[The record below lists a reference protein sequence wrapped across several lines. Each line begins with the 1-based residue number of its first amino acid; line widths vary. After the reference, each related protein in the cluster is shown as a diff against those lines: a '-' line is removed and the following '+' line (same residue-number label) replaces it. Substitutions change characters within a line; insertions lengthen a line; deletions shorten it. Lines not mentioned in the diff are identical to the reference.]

1 MEDMDLYNLSQEIPT
16 VFPDAEGLELYH
28 DYDEEGNWINEE
40 RLYIVEVHFLQA
52 VKKCLDDISLFTD
65 EEFLTYMQ
73 NFPVVGLVRSLK
85 ERIYGYCS
93 WFDWIPNSFKGKICY
108 IDKEA
113 CKCIFDTD
121 KVCLRLHFKLA
132 KWYNIIIESKYFKR
146 VSTTGSTEDETQ
158 TDSEPNNATASTARK
173 GRPVEPFEAIL
184 YGDDEQKLRTRK
196 RLHEVMKG
204 KSGKKA
210 MVFIVAA
217 VELGLIAN
225 PTYTQLKNEF
235 GEGIGSQ
242 PNCDNF
248 KNSPRQLRRDEIEG
262 AKKLLER

>member
-1 MEDMDLYNLSQEIPT
+1 MDLYNLSQEIPT
-16 VFPDAEGLELYH
+16 KFIGTSSDGLDLEFFVHKVKCCLDAFNKKGLTDDFIAYIQYWPVMDAVKRLHERMYNYCKWFKSMPNDFSFQTEEDYSAFQEDYFENYLYPFCVELY
-28 DYDEEGNWINEE
+28 YTFCRWREIIAK
-40 RLYIVEVHFLQA
+40 YMPSIVE
-52 VKKCLDDISLFTD
+52 T
-65 EEFLTYMQ
+65 
-73 NFPVVGLVRSLK
+73 
-85 ERIYGYCS
+85 
-93 WFDWIPNSFKGKICY
+93 
-108 IDKEA
+108 
-113 CKCIFDTD
+113 
-121 KVCLRLHFKLA
+121 
-132 KWYNIIIESKYFKR
+132 
-146 VSTTGSTEDETQ
+146 TTGSTEEETQSDSTEDETQ